1 MSPLDL
7 VAAQHVT
14 DRAGDLYS
22 CWPMQLIAE
31 YLERAAHF
39 ERMAADE
46 DDPNLKAQLAKQAA
60 DYRKLAEK
68 RAKQLGLP
76 SPPAPGA

>member
-1 MSPLDL
+1 
-7 VAAQHVT
+7 
-14 DRAGDLYS
+14 
-22 CWPMQLIAE
+22 MQLIAE

-46 DDPNLKAQLAKQAA
+46 DDHKLKAQLAKQAA

-76 SPPAPGA
+76 KPPAP